1 MHFIDNVVKRSEG
14 SGVFIS
20 YGSHDVIYNN
30 HFEEI
35 GHPFARAIHFSG
47 LNMVGQTIS
56 RNRIHTDGAGA
67 IGQLWGSHIV
77 AEYNH
82 VTNSGLL
89 IIDNQGIGGGKP
101 TSYTTMQYNWLH
113 DSFNL
118 GIRYD
123 AGEDG
128 LFPTHNNAYFNL
140 AFRNLQG
147 I

>member
-140 AFRNLQG
+140 SFRNLQG